1 MWFGRCSDKSQC
13 HRQWVPQNWHSPKT
27 GSVFPSF
34 PHYLSEVSPE
44 VKTLRKLHGGVLQGP
59 PVVTVVGQLARL
71 LADLGRE
78 VVLVHYVVLLNPA
91 VA

>member
-1 MWFGRCSDKSQC
+1 M
-13 HRQWVPQNWHSPKT
+13 
-27 GSVFPSF
+27 FPSF
-34 PHYLSEVSPE
+34 PPYLVIVRPE
-44 VKTLRKLHGGVLQGP
+44 VKALRKLHGGVLQGP

-78 VVLVHYVVLLNPA
+78 VALVHYVVLLNPA